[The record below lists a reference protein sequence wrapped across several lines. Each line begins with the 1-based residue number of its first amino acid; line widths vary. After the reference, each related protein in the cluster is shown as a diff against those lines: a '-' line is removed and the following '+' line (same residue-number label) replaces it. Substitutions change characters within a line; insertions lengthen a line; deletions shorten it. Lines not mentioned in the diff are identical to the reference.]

1 MSVVLSQILYISLL
15 VQASLESCTFNGD
28 AVNPGTVIISV
39 NIILY
44 YIVLLKS
51 SIVKQLFKT
60 IGSLL
65 LCDQYSP
72 VAEAVLLLYIFP
84 P

>member
-1 MSVVLSQILYISLL
+1 MQLIHSYTASYIYAVNVTYINCLVKHSGIELMSVVLSQILYISLL

-44 YIVLLKS
+44 
-51 SIVKQLFKT
+51 SIAQ
-60 IGSLL
+60 IINS
-65 LCDQYSP
+65 
-72 VAEAVLLLYIFP
+72 
-84 P
+84 